1 MSKAKKV
8 YEAISKY
15 YTKYVES
22 TYSDDILGKYI
33 LDPIYGIIA
42 NSDFPYLQKDY
53 PLDNKI
59 KVYRGLNFSTKEEY
73 DKFLKDTDNGRRYNL
88 NIPTSWS
95 PDKKVAYTFAV
106 TRPSYLDYADSDT
119 LKLLKNKKNEK
130 ITGYIGIL
138 LEAEANHSNSV
149 DVRKYNKRAESE
161 ILILDNKLKIKIIDT
176 IKRFEDEFNVNNT
189 LEFLQMYKDSSYR
202 NKAIIWLLSE
212 KSDYLTQESWKYLY
226 SMYKELNSEDLF
238 YCAKNENISKIIF
251 GLNLKDNF
259 IIRFLDKIKNNEF
272 GSKLQKDYSKEC
284 IKLIKDIK
292 DLRKRYPD
300 YILEF
305 GDTNVSK
312 IMKFCKLEKEW
323 RDATSGTLA
332 KEYANITKGKAKQ
345 INQLKGKDKDKAMD
359 DLILNL
365 KKMFDKVR

>member
-1 MSKAKKV
+1 MSKARRV

-42 NSDFPYLQKDY
+42 NSDFSYLQKDY

-73 DKFLKDTDNGRRYNL
+73 DKFLKDTDNGRKYNL

-138 LEAEANHSNSV
+138 LEAEANPSNSV

-176 IKRFEDEFNVNNT
+176 IKRFEDEFDVNNT

-212 KSDYLTQESWKYLY
+212 KSDYLTEDSWKYLY

-251 GLNLKDNF
+251 GLNLKDSF

-284 IKLIKDIK
+284 IKLIK

-323 RDATSGTLA
+323 RDETNGTLA

-359 DLILNL
+359 DLILDL
-365 KKMFDKVR
+365 KKMFDKIR